1 MLDAINVIG
10 QYARDQAVVSARI
23 DNIYYV
29 QLFAKILH
37 NGSESGSVTL
47 ANQIHF
53 SSRVQL
59 QLVTPSPYAR
69 LIGQRHTSAFASVM
83 QDLRKQL

>member
-1 MLDAINVIG
+1 MEQD
-10 QYARDQAVVSARI
+10 RRI
-23 DNIYYV
+23 SQGGRIASTV

-37 NGSESGSVTL
+37 NGSERGSVTL

-59 QLVTPSPYAR
+59 YLGVT
-69 LIGQRHTSAFASVM
+69 LTCV
-83 QDLRKQL
+83 

>member
-1 MLDAINVIG
+1 MKLAAHVEQLLFDG
-10 QYARDQAVVSARI
+10 QHLFPVSQTRCAGEPAKHCTR
-23 DNIYYV
+23 NSLAYSQQYNV

-59 QLVTPSPYAR
+59 QLVTP
-69 LIGQRHTSAFASVM
+69 TCV
-83 QDLRKQL
+83 

>member
-1 MLDAINVIG
+1 MTG
-10 QYARDQAVVSARI
+10 VVRLAG
-23 DNIYYV
+23 V
-29 QLFAKILH
+29 LLQLFAKILH

-59 QLVTPSPYAR
+59 QLVTP
-69 LIGQRHTSAFASVM
+69 TCV
-83 QDLRKQL
+83 

>member
-1 MLDAINVIG
+1 MLSLGADTSIG
-10 QYARDQAVVSARI
+10 GEGAVHERCARTL
-23 DNIYYV
+23 

-53 SSRVQL
+53 SSSVQL
-59 QLVTPSPYAR
+59 AIALALVSHAYVR
-69 LIGQRHTSAFASVM
+69 LI
-83 QDLRKQL
+83 

>member
-1 MLDAINVIG
+1 MGLTSLG
-10 QYARDQAVVSARI
+10 T
-23 DNIYYV
+23 V
-29 QLFAKILH
+29 QLFAKFLH

-59 QLVTPSPYAR
+59 QLVTPTY
-69 LIGQRHTSAFASVM
+69 V
-83 QDLRKQL
+83 

>member
-1 MLDAINVIG
+1 MSN
-10 QYARDQAVVSARI
+10 AVQ
-23 DNIYYV
+23 NGE
-29 QLFAKILH
+29 QLFAH

-59 QLVTPSPYAR
+59 QLVTLTY
-69 LIGQRHTSAFASVM
+69 I
-83 QDLRKQL
+83 